1 MIEPF
6 MILLKISEHF
16 GSHINEV
23 HEAAIAEDEAAL
35 DRLQVRN
42 ETFKGNVQ
50 RYMELDV
57 TYVNNPLGIRVP
69 NPARMFSVSILTDS
83 EEAEPIF
90 PDFIGTSKHRKATVA
105 YANGVHTALYI
116 PEDYEELEDETLY

>member
-16 GSHINEV
+16 GSHISEV

-42 ETFKGNVQ
+42 ETFKGNV
-50 RYMELDV
+50 
-57 TYVNNPLGIRVP
+57 
-69 NPARMFSVSILTDS
+69 
-83 EEAEPIF
+83 
-90 PDFIGTSKHRKATVA
+90 
-105 YANGVHTALYI
+105 
-116 PEDYEELEDETLY
+116 